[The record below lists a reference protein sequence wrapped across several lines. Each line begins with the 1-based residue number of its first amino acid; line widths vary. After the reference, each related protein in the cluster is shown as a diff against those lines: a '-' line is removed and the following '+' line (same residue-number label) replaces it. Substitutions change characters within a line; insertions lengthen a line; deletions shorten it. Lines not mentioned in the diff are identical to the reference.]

1 MPNTFVFEIMTP
13 QRTIYSSKVSS
24 LVVPGTEG
32 SFGVLANHAAL
43 VADSNGGKLKI
54 REENKEEKFFQVG
67 PGTFE
72 VTKNRAVLLTKQAET
87 TQT

>member
-1 MPNTFVFEIMTP
+1 MANTFLFEIMTP

-32 SFGVLANHAAL
+32 FFGVLANHAAL

-54 REENKEEKFFQVG
+54 REENVQSEKFFRVG
-67 PGTFE
+67 PGIFE
-72 VTKNRAVLLTKQAET
+72 VFKNRAVLLTKQADPL
-87 TQT
+87 

>member
-72 VTKNRAVLLTKQAET
+72 VTKNRAVLLTKSAEAI
-87 TQT
+87 QT